1 MSSRSWR
8 RGRRPALAP
17 HPLEVVLD
25 SCSWHH
31 VLGAPRHSRAESRVL
46 DPCSQYQ
53 VQSGE
58 RGQRSGR
65 AHVRYLWTGG
75 GGCTQCRGVST
86 MVSTC
91 IVNFGISFCGT
102 TTSHT
107 QLRRSG
113 PPIQLPW
120 YESPVRRELIRRHV
134 FSRTSRRTGILSSA
148 PFLHGHDIAL

>member
-113 PPIQLPW
+113 PPYNFRGMNPR
-120 YESPVRRELIRRHV
+120 SRELIRRHV